1 MLGAAEAA
9 LTDMGRR
16 LVRGIWYRPLHVVI
30 TNRGVHVA
38 QSTVYANIPGH
49 FGGQIAQVVRAAQ
62 YAGMSTLWHSHTHT
76 VQLPQTAA
84 ATQTD
89 WEDPEVMQ
97 GTMTQEERE
106 KALAKAAKAEK
117 EKEKEKGSRRKKKRG
132 RLGGIRKMI
141 VSRKVLSGKKK
152 SNRFPGNAVH

>member
-49 FGGQIAQVVRAAQ
+49 FGGQIAQVVRAAHVAAQ
-62 YAGMSTLWHSHTHT
+62 VVAQPAPPELKLFPPTLSA
-76 VQLPQTAA
+76 VF
-84 ATQTD
+84 
-89 WEDPEVMQ
+89 EY
-97 GTMTQEERE
+97 E
-106 KALAKAAKAEK
+106 K
-117 EKEKEKGSRRKKKRG
+117 
-132 RLGGIRKMI
+132 
-141 VSRKVLSGKKK
+141 
-152 SNRFPGNAVH
+152 

>member
-1 MLGAAEAA
+1 MEYGIAPCTSSS
-9 LTDMGRR
+9 LTAVCTWHRAPFTLTFQVISEGKLRKWYVLHNM
-16 LVRGIWYRPLHVVI
+16 RGCPLCG
-30 TNRGVHVA
+30 T
-38 QSTVYANIPGH
+38 
-49 FGGQIAQVVRAAQ
+49 
-62 YAGMSTLWHSHTHT
+62 HTHT

>member
-62 YAGMSTLWHSHTHT
+62 YAGMSTLWHSHTHGPT
-76 VQLPQTAA
+76 T
-84 ATQTD
+84 TD
-89 WEDPEVMQ
+89 
-97 GTMTQEERE
+97 GRCHTN
-106 KALAKAAKAEK
+106 
-117 EKEKEKGSRRKKKRG
+117 
-132 RLGGIRKMI
+132 RLGRPRGHAGDDDTR
-141 VSRKVLSGKKK
+141 RAREGPCK
-152 SNRFPGNAVH
+152 SSKG